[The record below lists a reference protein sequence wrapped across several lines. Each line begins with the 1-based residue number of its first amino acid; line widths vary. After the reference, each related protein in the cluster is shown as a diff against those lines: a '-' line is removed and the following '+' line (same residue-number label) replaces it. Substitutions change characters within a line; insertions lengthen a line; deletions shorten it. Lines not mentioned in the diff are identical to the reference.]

1 MKNKSKKKIDYS
13 LYVVTDRSLMK
24 SKSVEESV
32 EKAILGGAGV
42 IQLREKDITSRQFYE
57 TALKVKVVCDRLEA
71 VFLINDRLDIA
82 MAVDA
87 DGVHLGQ
94 KDLPVDVA
102 RKILGSGK
110 IIGASTATVE
120 EAKEAERLGADY
132 IGVGAMFSTETKK
145 DTRSV
150 SPELLKEICSSINI
164 PAVAIGGLKLEK
176 IKALKDTGVSGAAV
190 VSAVVAQ
197 EDIKKAAEAMKKE
210 ILKYIGE

>member
-1 MKNKSKKKIDYS
+1 MKKKIDYS

-24 SKSVEESV
+24 SKSVEECV

-57 TALKVKVVCDRLEA
+57 TALKVKAICDRLGA
-71 VFLINDRLDIA
+71 VFVINDRLDIA

-102 RKILGSGK
+102 RKILGSDK
-110 IIGASTATVE
+110 IIGASTATIE

-150 SPELLKEICSSINI
+150 SSELLKEICSSISI

-197 EDIKKAAEAMKKE
+197 EDIKKSAEAMKKE

>member
-1 MKNKSKKKIDYS
+1 MKKKIDYS

-24 SKSVEESV
+24 SKSVEECV

-57 TALKVKVVCDRLEA
+57 TALKVKAICDRLGA
-71 VFLINDRLDIA
+71 VFVINDRLDIA

-102 RKILGSGK
+102 RKILGSDK

-150 SPELLKEICSSINI
+150 SSELLKEICSSISI

-197 EDIKKAAEAMKKE
+197 EDIKKSAEAMKKE